1 MLRNVAILVIVS
13 RTRGSQLPS
22 GAGRLQTNNESMPP
36 SVQGPQQPRWHLVLF
51 GLAYLLCAGAGLF
64 LSSKTFPFVTFW
76 LPGGLLVATLL
87 RNSTS
92 RWPAFLAVAVAAN
105 LTFDLMNG
113 KGIGVA
119 LLFATGN
126 CLEGLTGAWLVRR
139 FVTRQPTLASVREV
153 VGLVGLSALLSTMV
167 SATLGS
173 FTVVTLLGGGSFW
186 SVFPLWWSGDMLGVL
201 LLAPLI
207 LSWDNSVHWWGFLRR
222 NLRRTELGVF
232 LLLLIGVAIYVFYDP
247 WHPNI
252 SLKFLAMP
260 FLLWA
265 VFRHSVRMVAATSL
279 LLAGIATW
287 FTAHGLSD
295 IAWQGLSPSD
305 QVASLQVF
313 IGVLVLTGLFLAATL
328 AERRQTEVMLNQS
341 RSQYRDLVETSQ
353 DLIWQCD
360 CDGRYTYLNPAW
372 TEVLGYKVEEML
384 GRCFQEFQAGEQGAK
399 DRAVFAGLL
408 AEGVLKGYETVHR
421 TKDGRQRTL
430 VFNAKVVRDEQ
441 GRPAGTRGTAY
452 DISDRKR
459 DELQLRRSLED
470 KEVLLREVH
479 HRVKNNLQVVS
490 SLLELQGTVTTD
502 PAAIRAMKECQ
513 GRIRSIALV
522 HAKLYQ
528 SVSFTRIDFKA
539 YVHDLVAHLF
549 HGHTRSGAGVRFE
562 LEMPESTVVP
572 LEVAVP
578 CGMLINELV
587 TNSLKHAFWPSGP
600 GTTKVIRLRWEETS
614 AKVRLTVADNGCG
627 LAIPPT
633 IAQPTTLG
641 LRLANLLARQLSG
654 ELRFEPGAGCTAV
667 LEFPFSPCPQE
678 SSSLTTN

>member
-232 LLLLIGVAIYVFYDP
+232 LLLLIGVAI
-247 WHPNI
+247 
-252 SLKFLAMP
+252 
-260 FLLWA
+260 
-265 VFRHSVRMVAATSL
+265 
-279 LLAGIATW
+279 
-287 FTAHGLSD
+287 
-295 IAWQGLSPSD
+295 
-305 QVASLQVF
+305 
-313 IGVLVLTGLFLAATL
+313 
-328 AERRQTEVMLNQS
+328 
-341 RSQYRDLVETSQ
+341 
-353 DLIWQCD
+353 
-360 CDGRYTYLNPAW
+360 
-372 TEVLGYKVEEML
+372 
-384 GRCFQEFQAGEQGAK
+384 
-399 DRAVFAGLL
+399 
-408 AEGVLKGYETVHR
+408 
-421 TKDGRQRTL
+421 
-430 VFNAKVVRDEQ
+430 
-441 GRPAGTRGTAY
+441 
-452 DISDRKR
+452 
-459 DELQLRRSLED
+459 
-470 KEVLLREVH
+470 
-479 HRVKNNLQVVS
+479 
-490 SLLELQGTVTTD
+490 
-502 PAAIRAMKECQ
+502 
-513 GRIRSIALV
+513 
-522 HAKLYQ
+522 
-528 SVSFTRIDFKA
+528 
-539 YVHDLVAHLF
+539 
-549 HGHTRSGAGVRFE
+549 
-562 LEMPESTVVP
+562 
-572 LEVAVP
+572 
-578 CGMLINELV
+578 
-587 TNSLKHAFWPSGP
+587 
-600 GTTKVIRLRWEETS
+600 
-614 AKVRLTVADNGCG
+614 
-627 LAIPPT
+627 
-633 IAQPTTLG
+633 
-641 LRLANLLARQLSG
+641 
-654 ELRFEPGAGCTAV
+654 
-667 LEFPFSPCPQE
+667 
-678 SSSLTTN
+678 